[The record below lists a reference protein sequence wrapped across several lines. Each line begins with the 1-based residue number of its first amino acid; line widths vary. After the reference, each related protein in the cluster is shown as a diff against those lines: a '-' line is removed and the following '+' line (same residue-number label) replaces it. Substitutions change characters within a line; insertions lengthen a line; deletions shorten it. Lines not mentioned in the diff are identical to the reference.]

1 MAWKD
6 IYDKDTEYSCFVAK
20 VPSNSVY
27 YSNPDMLVRLK
38 RYLGLNQYPDGV
50 MFGRGYL
57 YYKNGND
64 FDRVS
69 INSYFTDKSTGGP
82 KNCSVEIHLDYIKRT
97 KMFECSVSPSF
108 NSENADNYIRE
119 HISCPMKDSVKSY
132 HASDVMDD
140 LSVCIKDVLL
150 ETQKAYYDYLK
161 RYQNDTLEFEI
172 EYSDRLE
179 EIKTLAEGYGYTFV
193 LEDHE
198 VCGKQFSTR
207 DGENRYGRDNVLS
220 FVSVPFGLI
229 TTKGDFECFGR
240 LAGYSCDSY
249 ASPRTTFADAD
260 AMFKFARDFIEHYH
274 TVKDLMNHAH
284 DALEAYAYIQ
294 KD

>member
-6 IYDKDTEYSCFVAK
+6 IYDRDTEFNGFIAK

-27 YSNPDMLVRLK
+27 YSDPDRLVRLK
-38 RYLGLNQYPDGV
+38 RYVWLGQYPDGV

-57 YYKNGND
+57 YYKNESASE
-64 FDRVS
+64 RVS
-69 INSYFTDKSTGGP
+69 INTYFTDNSAGGP
-82 KNCSVEIHLDYIKRT
+82 SNCSVRIHLDYIKRT
-97 KMFECSVSPSF
+97 KMFECSVSTNF
-108 NSENADNYIRE
+108 NSKNADNYIRE
-119 HISCPMKDSVKSY
+119 HISCPMSVSVKSY

-140 LSVCIKDVLL
+140 LTVCIKDVLL

-179 EIKTLAEGYGYTFV
+179 EIKALAEGYGYMFV

-198 VCGKQFSTR
+198 VCGKQFSIT
-207 DGENRYGRDNVLS
+207 DGENRYGRNNVLS

-229 TTKGDFECFGR
+229 MTSGDFEWVGR
-240 LAGYSCDSY
+240 LVGYDSDSY
-249 ASPRTTFADAD
+249 TSPDTKFTDAD

-284 DALEAYAYIQ
+284 EAMEAYVYIQ
-294 KD
+294 KE

>member
-6 IYDKDTEYSCFVAK
+6 IYDSDSKYSSFLAK

-27 YSNPDMLVRLK
+27 YSDPDRLIRLN
-38 RYLGLNQYPDGV
+38 RYLGLDQYPDGV

-57 YYKNGND
+57 YYKNESA
-64 FDRVS
+64 FERVS
-69 INSYFTDKSTGGP
+69 ITSHFVDESTGGP
-82 KNCSVEIHLDYIKRT
+82 KNCSVEIRLDHVKRT
-97 KMFECSVSPSF
+97 KMFECSVRPSF
-108 NSENADNYIRE
+108 NSVNADNYIRE
-119 HISCPMKDSVKSY
+119 HISCPMTVSVKSY
-132 HASDVMDD
+132 YASDVMDD
-140 LSVCIKDVLL
+140 LTVCIKDVLL

-179 EIKTLAEGYGYTFV
+179 EIKELAEGYGYTFV

-198 VCGKQFSTR
+198 VCGKQFSIM
-207 DGENRYGRDNVLS
+207 DGENRYGRNNVLT

-229 TTKGDFECFGR
+229 ATKGDFEWFGR
-240 LAGYSCDSY
+240 LVGYNCDSW
-249 ASPRTTFADAD
+249 ASPKTKFTDAD

-274 TVKDLMNHAH
+274 TVKDLTNHAH
-284 DALEAYAYIQ
+284 DEMEAYVQ

>member
-6 IYDKDTEYSCFVAK
+6 IYDSDSKYSCFIAK

-27 YSNPDMLVRLK
+27 YSDPDRLIRLK
-38 RYLGLNQYPDGV
+38 RYLGLDQYPDGV

-57 YYKNGND
+57 YYKNENG
-64 FDRVS
+64 FERVS
-69 INSYFTDKSTGGP
+69 ITSYFVDKSTSGP
-82 KNCSVEIHLDYIKRT
+82 RNCSVEIRLDYVKRT
-97 KMFECSVSPSF
+97 KMFECSVRPSF
-108 NSENADNYIRE
+108 NSENADSYIRE
-119 HISCPMKDSVKSY
+119 HISCPMSVSVKSY
-132 HASDVMDD
+132 YASDVMDD
-140 LSVCIKDVLL
+140 LTVCIKDVLL
-150 ETQKAYYDYLK
+150 ETQKAYYDYLR

-179 EIKTLAEGYGYTFV
+179 EIKALAEGYGYTFV
-193 LEDHE
+193 LGDHE
-198 VCGKQFSTR
+198 VCGKQFSIM
-207 DGENRYGRDNVLS
+207 DGEIRYGRANVLS

-229 TTKGDFECFGR
+229 TTKGDFEWFGR
-240 LAGYSCDSY
+240 LAGYNCGSL
-249 ASPRTTFADAD
+249 ASARTKFTDAD

-284 DALEAYAYIQ
+284 DVMEAFVQ